1 MRIHQDPLF
10 FMINRNYILAQ
21 FFAIARN
28 VFFVERAA
36 GVTQLF
42 EVETVVQRNCS

>member
-1 MRIHQDPLF
+1 MRVHQDPLF
-10 FMINRNYILAQ
+10 FMINYILAQ

-42 EVETVVQRNCS
+42 GVETVVQRNCS